1 MKYLAYAMNLV
12 WLAVVA
18 YELIEK
24 GIPDNVDEFLFV
36 AVIVIL
42 PVVNMI
48 ALSAK
53 DDDESILSL
62 WLEVKKKNLRKQLS
76 DDR

>member
-1 MKYLAYAMNLV
+1 MKNLANVLNLGL
-12 WLAVVA
+12 LAFTAYILSEHGAPKKADVLLWVA
-18 YELIEK
+18 L
-24 GIPDNVDEFLFV
+24 
-36 AVIVIL
+36 AAIL

-76 DDR
+76 DD